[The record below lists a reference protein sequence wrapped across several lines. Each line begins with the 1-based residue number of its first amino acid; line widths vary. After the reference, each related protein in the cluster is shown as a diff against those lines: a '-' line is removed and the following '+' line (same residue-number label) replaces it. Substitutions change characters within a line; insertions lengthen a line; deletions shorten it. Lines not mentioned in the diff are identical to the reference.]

1 MTASEDKT
9 AQLWDALSGKPIGE
23 PMRHGAA
30 VISAQFSP
38 DGQRVVTASVDT
50 AQLWDALS
58 GKPIGEPM
66 RHGARVRPAHFSPD
80 GQRIA
85 TASGD
90 NTARL
95 WDALSGKPI
104 GEPMR
109 HGDTVTAAQFNPDG
123 QRVVTASVDTARL
136 WEVLSGKPIGEPM
149 RHDARLRS
157 AQFSPDGQWVVTAS
171 GDNTARLWDF
181 PTISNKDSAEDLR
194 MLADLAEATGGI
206 ALQVSG
212 QEEIQ
217 NALTSEEIQA
227 IREKIATSFSRPSS
241 ELTPL
246 QRLLKWSV
254 SDPRDRTISPSS
266 QLMVAEWIEKTINE
280 GTLDGLR
287 AAMQVYPANARLTAH
302 LGQRLADQALETRT
316 DPDAARRARAE
327 ADFQTRRALKLAPDN
342 NEVEK
347 LRAHV
352 VQLLKLPE

>member
-1 MTASEDKT
+1 MRHGDTVTSAQFNPDGQRVLTASVDT
-9 AQLWDALSGKPIGE
+9 ARQWDVLSGKPIGE
-23 PMRHGAA
+23 PMRHEARLR
-30 VISAQFSP
+30 SAQFSP
-38 DGQRVVTASVDT
+38 DGQWVV
-50 AQLWDALS
+50 
-58 GKPIGEPM
+58 
-66 RHGARVRPAHFSPD
+66 
-80 GQRIA
+80 

-104 GEPMR
+104 GDPIR
-109 HGDTVTAAQFNPDG
+109 HGDTVTSAQFSPDG
-123 QRVVTASVDTARL
+123 QRVVTASV
-136 WEVLSGKPIGEPM
+136 
-149 RHDARLRS
+149 
-157 AQFSPDGQWVVTAS
+157 
-171 GDNTARLWDF
+171 DNTARLWDF

-206 ALQVSG
+206 ALQASG

-227 IREKIATSFSRPSS
+227 IRKKIATSFSRPSS

-266 QLMVAEWIEKTINE
+266 QLTVAEWIENTINE

-342 NEVEK
+342 DEVKK